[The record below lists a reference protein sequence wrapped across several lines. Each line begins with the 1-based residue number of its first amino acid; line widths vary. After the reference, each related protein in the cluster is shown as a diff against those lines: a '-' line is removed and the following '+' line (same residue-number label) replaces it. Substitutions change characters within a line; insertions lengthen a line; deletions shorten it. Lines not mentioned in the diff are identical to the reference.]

1 MIGRPGFDVERQ
13 MLRYP
18 QEGAG
23 SGLMHVSS
31 PERRPYRPSTA
42 AVYGIGVV
50 RLRLFSQSREGK
62 VAMGSIVAIAASLI
76 LGASGAPH
84 LVTVLPL
91 IVVVIVGGIPL
102 VWSISNDL
110 IARTPGADLLAAI
123 AIVTA
128 VLLNEWLVAG
138 IIVLMLSGGE
148 ALEEAATARAS
159 RVLEA
164 LAERAPTMAHRL
176 IPGSD
181 RTVDVPIDEIAVGDH
196 VIVFSHEICPV
207 DGEVVKG
214 HGTMDESYLTGEPYV
229 ITKSVGSA
237 VLSGAING
245 EDALVINATKTA
257 ADSRYAQIVGVLAEA
272 EENRPRMRR
281 MADRLGVWYTVLALA
296 MGILGW
302 IVSGDPERF
311 LAVMVI
317 ATPCPLLIA
326 VPVAIVGGIS
336 LSARSGI
343 IIKDPAVLER
353 VSTTT
358 TVMFDKTGTLTYGRP
373 TVTEID
379 LAPDLDRAN
388 VLRLSAALERY
399 SRHPLAAAVV
409 AAAEEELGT
418 GLTAQVQTVSERP
431 GQGLVG
437 TVDGHKVTITGRTQA
452 LSVLGHQDIPEKA
465 AGMEAVVLIDD
476 RYAATFRFRDEPR
489 LGSWEFV
496 QHLGP
501 RHGVTRTMLIS
512 GDSSGEVEYLAS
524 RVGISDVHAGMS
536 PEEKLAIVREVGKTS
551 TTLFLGD
558 GINDAPA
565 MAASDVGI
573 AFGQSSDV
581 TSEAAGAVV
590 LDSSLERLDE
600 LFHIGE
606 RMRRIA
612 LQSAL
617 GGIGLS
623 LIGMVLAVMGLLS
636 PILGAIAQ
644 EAIDLL
650 AILNAARVVARRT
663 PMADFHDYPLPK
675 PAVPAAA

>member
-1 MIGRPGFDVERQ
+1 MER
-13 MLRYP
+13 
-18 QEGAG
+18 
-23 SGLMHVSS
+23 
-31 PERRPYRPSTA
+31 
-42 AVYGIGVV
+42 I
-50 RLRLFSQSREGK
+50 RLFFESREGK
-62 VAMGSIVAIAASLI
+62 VAAGSIVAIAAALI
-76 LGASGAPH
+76 LGAFDTSYWVSVAP
-84 LVTVLPL
+84 LVA
-91 IVVVIVGGIPL
+91 IVIVGGVPL
-102 VWSISNDL
+102 VWSITKDL

-128 VLLNEWLVAG
+128 VLLGEWLVAA

-148 ALEEAATARAS
+148 ALEEAATSRAS
-159 RVLEA
+159 RILEA
-164 LAERAPTMAHRL
+164 LAKRAPTMAHRVVD
-176 IPGSD
+176 GTE
-181 RTVDVPIDEIAVGDH
+181 RTVDVPVEEIEIGDH
-196 VIVFSHEICPV
+196 VVVFPHELCPV
-207 DGEVVKG
+207 DGEVVRG
-214 HGTMDESYLTGEPYV
+214 HGTMDESFLTGEPYV

-237 VLSGAING
+237 VLSGAVNG
-245 EDALVINATKTA
+245 HDALVVEATKTA
-257 ADSRYAQIVGVLAEA
+257 ADSRYAQIVGILAEA
-272 EENRPRMRR
+272 EENRPHMRR
-281 MADRLGVWYTVLALA
+281 MADRLGAWYTVLALA

-302 IVSGDPERF
+302 VVSGDPSRF

-326 VPVAIVGGIS
+326 VPVAIVGAIS

-343 IIKDPAVLER
+343 IIRDPMVLER
-353 VSTTT
+353 ISTTT

-373 TVTEID
+373 TVTEMHV
-379 LAPDLDRAN
+379 APDADRAQ
-388 VLRLSAALERY
+388 VLRLSAALEHY
-399 SRHPLAAAVV
+399 SRHPLASAVV
-409 AAAEEELGT
+409 DAAEEELGEEA
-418 GLTAQVQTVSERP
+418 TADVAAVSERP
-431 GQGLVG
+431 GKGLVG
-437 TVDGHKVTITGRTQA
+437 TVDGHKVTITNRAKA
-452 LSVLGHQDIPEKA
+452 LDVIGQDDHHMPEKS

-501 RHGVTRTMLIS
+501 RHGVTHTMLIS
-512 GDSSGEVEYLAS
+512 GDSSSEVAYLAAQ
-524 RVGISDVHAGMS
+524 VGITDVHAGMS
-536 PEEKLAIVREVGKTS
+536 PEDKLEIVREVGKTS

-565 MAASDVGI
+565 MAAADVGI
-573 AFGQSSDV
+573 AFGQGSDV

-623 LIGMVLAVMGLLS
+623 MIGMVLAVMGLLT
-636 PILGAIAQ
+636 PIVGAIAQ

-650 AILNAARVVARRT
+650 AILNAARVVTRRK
-663 PMADFHDYPLPK
+663 PMADYHDYPLPK
-675 PAVPAAA
+675 PKELAEAQAG

>member
-1 MIGRPGFDVERQ
+1 MDRF
-13 MLRYP
+13 
-18 QEGAG
+18 
-23 SGLMHVSS
+23 
-31 PERRPYRPSTA
+31 
-42 AVYGIGVV
+42 
-50 RLRLFSQSREGK
+50 RLFFQSREGK
-62 VAMGSIVAIAASLI
+62 VATGSIVAISASLI
-76 LGASGAPH
+76 LGAIGASR
-84 LVTVLPL
+84 LVIILPL
-91 IVVVIVGGIPL
+91 VVIVIIGGVPL
-102 VWSISNDL
+102 VWSITKDL
-110 IARTPGADLLAAI
+110 IARSPGADLLAAI

-128 VLLNEWLVAG
+128 VLLNEWMVAA

-164 LAERAPTMAHRL
+164 LADRAPTIAHRL
-176 IPGSD
+176 LGDSD
-181 RTVDVPIDEIAVGDH
+181 RTVDVPIDQIGIGDR
-196 VIVFSHEICPV
+196 VVVFSHEVCPV

-229 ITKSVGSA
+229 ITKSLGSA

-245 EDALVINATKTA
+245 EDALVVQATKTA
-257 ADSRYAQIVGVLAEA
+257 ADSRYSQIVGILAEA
-272 EENRPRMRR
+272 EQNRPRMRR
-281 MADRLGVWYTVLALA
+281 MADRLGAWYTVLALA

-302 IVSGDPERF
+302 VISGDPERF

-343 IIKDPAVLER
+343 IIRDPAILER

-373 TVTEID
+373 TVTEIHLGLD
-379 LAPDLDRAN
+379 VDRAH

-409 AAAEEELGT
+409 TVAEEELGAEV
-418 GLTAQVQTVSERP
+418 TAEVATVSERP

-437 TVDGHKVTITGRTQA
+437 TVDGYTVTITSRTKA
-452 LSVLGHQDIPEKA
+452 LDVLDHDGHHIPVKS

-501 RHGVTRTMLIS
+501 RHGVARTMLIS
-512 GDSSGEVEYLAS
+512 GDSSSEVEYLAAQ
-524 RVGISDVHAGMS
+524 VGITDVHAGMS
-536 PEEKLAIVREVGKTS
+536 PEEKLAIVREVGETS
-551 TTLFLGD
+551 NTLFLGD

-565 MAASDVGI
+565 MAAADVGI
-573 AFGQSSDV
+573 AFGQGSDV

-617 GGIGLS
+617 GGIALS
-623 LIGMVLAVMGLLS
+623 MIGMVLAVMGLLT
-636 PILGAIAQ
+636 PIVGAIAQ

-650 AILNAARVVARRT
+650 AILNAARVVARRK
-663 PMADFHDYPLPK
+663 PMADYHDYPLPNPK
-675 PAVPAAA
+675 ELAAA

>member
-1 MIGRPGFDVERQ
+1 MA
-13 MLRYP
+13 
-18 QEGAG
+18 AG
-23 SGLMHVSS
+23 SIL
-31 PERRPYRPSTA
+31 
-42 AVYGIGVV
+42 
-50 RLRLFSQSREGK
+50 
-62 VAMGSIVAIAASLI
+62 AIAASLV
-76 LGASGAPH
+76 LGAAGTPH
-84 LVTVLPL
+84 LVTILPL
-91 IVVVIVGGIPL
+91 VAIVIVGGVPL
-102 VWSISNDL
+102 VWSISKDL
-110 IARTPGADLLAAI
+110 IARTPGADLLAAV
-123 AIVTA
+123 AIITA
-128 VLLNEWLVAG
+128 VLLDEWMVAA

-159 RVLEA
+159 GILEA
-164 LAERAPTMAHRL
+164 LAKRAPTLAHRL
-176 IPGSD
+176 LPGSE
-181 RTVDVPIDEIAVGDH
+181 RTADVPIDEIGVGDA
-196 VIVFSHEICPV
+196 VIVFPHEVSPV
-207 DGEVVKG
+207 DGEVIKG

-245 EDALVINATKTA
+245 ENALVVRATRTA
-257 ADSRYAQIVGVLAEA
+257 ADSRYSQIVGILAEA

-281 MADRLGVWYTVLALA
+281 VADRLGAWYTVLALA

-302 IVSGDPERF
+302 VISGDPERF

-326 VPVAIVGGIS
+326 VPVAIVGAIS

-343 IIKDPAVLER
+343 IIRDPAILER

-373 TVTEID
+373 TVTEVH
-379 LAPDLDRAN
+379 LAPGVDRAE

-409 AAAEEELGT
+409 ASAERELGT
-418 GLTAQVQTVSERP
+418 ETTAEVAAVSERP
-431 GQGLVG
+431 GRGLVG
-437 TVDGHKVTITGRTQA
+437 TVDGFAVTITSRAKA
-452 LSVLGHQDIPEKA
+452 LDMLTDDERIPEKSV
-465 AGMEAVVLIDD
+465 GMEAVVLIDD

-501 RHGVTRTMLIS
+501 RHGVARTMLIS
-512 GDSSGEVEYLAS
+512 GDSSSEVEYLAA
-524 RVGISDVHAGMS
+524 RVGITDVHAGMS
-536 PEEKLAIVREVGKTS
+536 PEEKLEIVREVGKTS

-565 MAASDVGI
+565 MAAADVGI
-573 AFGQSSDV
+573 AFGQGSDI

-612 LQSAL
+612 LQSAV
-617 GGIGLS
+617 GGIFLS
-623 LIGMVLAVMGLLS
+623 IIGMTLAVMGLLT
-636 PILGAIAQ
+636 PIMGAIAQ
-644 EAIDLL
+644 EAIDIL
-650 AILNAARVVARRT
+650 AILNAARVVARRK
-663 PMADFHDYPLPK
+663 PMADYHDYPLPDHK
-675 PAVPAAA
+675 ELAAA

>member
-1 MIGRPGFDVERQ
+1 
-13 MLRYP
+13 ML
-18 QEGAG
+18 AI
-23 SGLMHVSS
+23 SS
-31 PERRPYRPSTA
+31 
-42 AVYGIGVV
+42 
-50 RLRLFSQSREGK
+50 
-62 VAMGSIVAIAASLI
+62 SLV
-76 LGASGAPH
+76 LGAMDASH
-84 LVTVLPL
+84 LVTILPL
-91 IVVVIVGGIPL
+91 IAIVIIGGVPL
-102 VWSISNDL
+102 VWSVTKDL

-123 AIVTA
+123 AIITA
-128 VLLNEWLVAG
+128 VLLDEWMVAA

-164 LAERAPTMAHRL
+164 LAKRAPTMAHRL
-176 IPGSD
+176 LADSE
-181 RTVDVPIDEIAVGDH
+181 RTADVPIDEIGIGDM
-196 VIVFSHEICPV
+196 VVVFPHEVSPV

-245 EDALVINATKTA
+245 EDALVVQATKTA
-257 ADSRYAQIVGVLAEA
+257 ADSRYAQIVGILAEA

-281 MADRLGVWYTVLALA
+281 MADRLGAWYTVLALV

-302 IVSGDPERF
+302 VISGDPERF

-326 VPVAIVGGIS
+326 VPVAIVGAIS

-343 IIKDPAVLER
+343 IIRDPAILER

-373 TVTEID
+373 TVTEMH
-379 LAPDLDRAN
+379 LAPGVDRAE

-409 AAAEEELGT
+409 TAAEGELGT
-418 GLTAQVQTVSERP
+418 ETTAEVAAVSERP
-431 GQGLVG
+431 GQGLAG
-437 TVDGHKVTITGRTQA
+437 TVDGFLITITSRAKA
-452 LSVLGHQDIPEKA
+452 LSLLGEDEHHIPEKS
-465 AGMEAVVLIDD
+465 AGMEAVVVIDD
-476 RYAATFRFRDEPR
+476 AYAATFRFRDEPR

-501 RHGVTRTMLIS
+501 RHGVARTMLIS
-512 GDSSGEVEYLAS
+512 GDSSGEVEYLAA
-524 RVGISDVHAGMS
+524 RVGITDVHAGVS
-536 PEEKLAIVREVGKTS
+536 PEEKLEIVREVGKTS

-565 MAASDVGI
+565 MAAADVGI
-573 AFGQSSDV
+573 AFGQGSDV

-612 LQSAL
+612 LQSAV
-617 GGIGLS
+617 GGIVLS
-623 LIGMVLAVMGLLS
+623 MIGMTLAVMGLLS
-636 PILGAIAQ
+636 PIVGAIAQ
-644 EAIDLL
+644 EAIDIL
-650 AILNAARVVARRT
+650 AILNAARVVARRK
-663 PMADFHDYPLPK
+663 PMADYHDYPLPDHK
-675 PAVPAAA
+675 ELAAA